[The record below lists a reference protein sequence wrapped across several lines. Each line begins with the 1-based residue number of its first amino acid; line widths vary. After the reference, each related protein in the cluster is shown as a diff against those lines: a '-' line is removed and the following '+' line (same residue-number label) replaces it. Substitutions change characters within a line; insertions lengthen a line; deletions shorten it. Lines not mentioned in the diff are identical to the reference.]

1 MTIASATASPAAN
14 GLKLSL
20 ALSIALRE
28 LRAGAGRLSIFVLC
42 IALGV
47 AAVAAIGSLSASFDE
62 ALARQG
68 RLLIGGDLSF
78 ELIHRQADSAE
89 RAALESLGEVS
100 ESASFRAMARSA
112 EGKSALVEVKAVDN
126 AYPLYGDVSITRA
139 ERPGPVWRDPDVV
152 LVERTLLDRLNLDI
166 GSKIAI
172 GDATVT
178 IGGILGEQPDRLA
191 DRLAYGPKL
200 LMFRDTLAH
209 TGLVQP
215 GSLIRWTYRVKLPE
229 ARSADKEFLVETRN
243 NVEKQFP
250 QSGFAIHDW
259 TDPAPSLRRDA
270 DRFTQFISFVGLT
283 ALLLGGIGVGN
294 AIRSYMAKKREVIA
308 TFKCLGATS
317 RLVLLVYLIQALLL
331 ATVGIAIGLL
341 IGALT
346 PALLAALYA
355 DALPITLAIEPHPMP
370 LIAAALAGL
379 LTMVLFVLWPL
390 GRAASVSPAVLMRAH
405 LSEERERS
413 PWPYAVGSAVAGIAL
428 FALAITG
435 SEERAI
441 TASISA
447 GIVLAFLLLT
457 GFGLLVQRLAA
468 KLRRAKPTSLA
479 LAIAS
484 IGGPGSLARAIAV
497 SLGLGLGLLVA
508 TALIYRALLKE
519 IEGNIEAD
527 APAYYFVDVEESDI
541 GKFGDTV
548 KAIVPDAKLDDAPML
563 RGRIVALKGVP
574 AEKVEANPDARWVLS
589 GDRGLTYTDAVPPA
603 STLVEGTWWPKD
615 YSGSPLVSFD
625 AELAKG
631 LGLKLGDTITV
642 NILGRNVDAKIASL
656 RKIDWESL
664 AINFVMVFSP
674 NTLAGAPHRALT
686 TLELPKGTDPALEG
700 KVIQAL
706 SERFP
711 LVTAVKVG
719 DIVAAAKE
727 LLTKVMTAI
736 KATAGVTLLIGAAV
750 LAGAVAAGQ
759 QQRKYLA
766 VLYKTLG
773 ATRWRIVSA
782 ELLEFGLL
790 GLATALLSVLVATIT
805 AWALCKWAFDVTFVF
820 SPLAVFET
828 VLLALALVLAV
839 GALTTWRL
847 LSVKAAPYLRTE

>member
-1 MTIASATASPAAN
+1 VTIASATASPAAN

-355 DALPITLAIEPHPMP
+355 DALPITLAVEPHPMP

-428 FALAITG
+428 FALAIAG

-484 IGGPGSLARAIAV
+484 IGGPGSPARAIAV

-508 TALIYRALLKE
+508 TALIHRALLKE

-541 GKFGDTV
+541 SKFGDTV

-574 AEKVEANPDARWVLS
+574 AEKVEADPDARWVLS
-589 GDRGLTYTDAVPPA
+589 GDRGLTYTDAVPPP

-820 SPLAVFET
+820 SPLAVLET
-828 VLLALALVLAV
+828 VLLALALVLTV

>member
-1 MTIASATASPAAN
+1 VTIASATASPAAN

-355 DALPITLAIEPHPMP
+355 DALPITLAVEPHPMP

-428 FALAITG
+428 FALAIAG

-468 KLRRAKPTSLA
+468 KLRRAKPISLA

-727 LLTKVMTAI
+727 LLAKVMTAI

-790 GLATALLSVLVATIT
+790 GLATALLSVLIATIT

>member
-355 DALPITLAIEPHPMP
+355 DALPITLAVEPHPMP

-428 FALAITG
+428 FALAIAG

-508 TALIYRALLKE
+508 TALIHRALLKE

-820 SPLAVFET
+820 SPLAVLET
-828 VLLALALVLAV
+828 VLLALALVLTV

>member
-1 MTIASATASPAAN
+1 VTIASATASPAAN

-355 DALPITLAIEPHPMP
+355 DALPITLAVEPHPMP

-428 FALAITG
+428 FALAIAG

-484 IGGPGSLARAIAV
+484 IGGPGSPARAIAV

-508 TALIYRALLKE
+508 TALIHRALLKE

-574 AEKVEANPDARWVLS
+574 AEKVEADPDARWVLS

-727 LLTKVMTAI
+727 LLAKVMTAI

-820 SPLAVFET
+820 SPLAVLET
-828 VLLALALVLAV
+828 VLLALALVLTV

>member
-1 MTIASATASPAAN
+1 VTIASATASPAAN

-355 DALPITLAIEPHPMP
+355 DALPITLAVEPHPMP

-428 FALAITG
+428 FALAIAG

-484 IGGPGSLARAIAV
+484 IGGPGSPARAIAV

-508 TALIYRALLKE
+508 TALIHRALLKE

-820 SPLAVFET
+820 SPLAVLET
-828 VLLALALVLAV
+828 VLLALALVLTV